1 MASSL
6 PDLANHLAKG
16 IYKVKCKDCSCFLEY
31 DSVNNNLIK
40 NKCSF
45 YNKNYSNKIDKKL
58 KKVIQEYISVF

>member
-16 IYKVKCKDCSCFLEY
+16 IYKVKWKDCSCFLEY

-45 YNKNYSNKIDKKL
+45 YNKNYSNKIDKK
-58 KKVIQEYISVF
+58 